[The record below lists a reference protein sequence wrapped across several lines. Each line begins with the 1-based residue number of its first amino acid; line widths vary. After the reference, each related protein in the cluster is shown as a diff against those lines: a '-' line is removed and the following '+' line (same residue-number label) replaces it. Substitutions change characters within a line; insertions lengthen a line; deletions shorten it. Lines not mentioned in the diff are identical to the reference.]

1 MEMNQADLIESLRNL
16 DIQREE
22 ILEQLDVQRQVEAV
36 DEIINRKINSNNKM
50 KKTKYYEIKNIIITS
65 PTQVGKTKHIINA
78 CVNDIGAKKLIVI
91 SCDNITAQLVQLK
104 GRFRDSGLPV
114 YTTGKLVY
122 SEVEEHLG
130 NGKSVVIIILGN
142 DSQIKKLHNFITHLP
157 LHKKPEKYLFFHDE
171 GDMVNKA
178 DDLKDLDNKSVAKS
192 HRSWVNL
199 MDCLEKSKSQVCRT
213 WVSATPENCSHISRV
228 TGKDIIVLP
237 VPSGYRGVSEH
248 VSWDGCDA
256 DIGVEVERIRSAR
269 SREVILHSAD
279 KVNVDQKEKAKSYSR
294 MFNCIAVTYNM
305 KGFKIYKNGT
315 GFRGLTINKSD
326 SISAI
331 LEKLTDLGPVIVVG
345 YNLMNRGISFV
356 GTRAFRP
363 MTATV
368 MFCSMGVTS
377 HVVGTVQ
384 RFGRVCGT
392 SRPDITRRVVYC
404 SDRMYND
411 YSAYLSN
418 QRVIFSKL
426 SDSRFVDLTMAEILA
441 KCDGVMNIK
450 NKLDRPALKNV
461 NSDYSD
467 SCSTGS
473 ASSRGVVDMDLDKM
487 KRHVRRWKN
496 EVNETA
502 VARLFREMVANGGRL
517 ENEETAKYF
526 ESPGAYNSLTTRH
539 MSNHNC
545 VFRKDN
551 RYHYIKQEAL
561 DYYNSL

>member
-1 MEMNQADLIESLRNL
+1 MENLRNL
-16 DIQREE
+16 E
-22 ILEQLDVQRQVEAV
+22 IRSDEIREQLREIDLRHRIEDQADVEYTQNL
-36 DEIINRKINSNNKM
+36 INQKINSAGAT
-50 KKTKYYEIKNIIITS
+50 KKQKYYEIKNIIITS
-65 PTQVGKTKHIINA
+65 PTQVGKTNYIVNA
-78 CVNDIGAKKLIVI
+78 CVNEIATQKLIVI

-104 GRFRDSGLPV
+104 GRFESKGLPV

-122 SEVEEHLG
+122 SEIEDYLAD
-130 NGKSVVIIILGN
+130 GKSVVVIILGN

-157 LHKKPEKYLFFHDE
+157 LHKKPKKYLFFHDE

-178 DDLKDLDNKSVAKS
+178 DDLKDLANKLVAKS

-199 MDCLEKSKSQVCRT
+199 MDCLEKSKVEVCRA

-237 VPSGYRGVSEH
+237 TPRAYKGVSEH
-248 VSWDGCDA
+248 VSWDGSDSA
-256 DIGVEVERIRSAR
+256 IGVEVERIRLAG

-279 KVNVDQKEKAKSYSR
+279 KVNVDQKEKAKSYSQ

-305 KGFKIYKNGT
+305 KGFKIYKNGA
-315 GFRGLTINKSD
+315 GFRGVTINKLD

-356 GTRAFRP
+356 GTRVDKP
-363 MTATV
+363 MSATV
-368 MFCSMGVTS
+368 MFCSMGMTS

-404 SDRMYND
+404 SNRMYND
-411 YSAYLSN
+411 YTAYLGN
-418 QRVIFSKL
+418 QQAIFSKL
-426 SDSRFVDLTMAEILA
+426 SDPDFDDLTMSEILG
-441 KCDGVMNIK
+441 KCDVVMKMK

-467 SCSTGS
+467 SCSSVSVGS
-473 ASSRGVVDMDLDKM
+473 VDMDLDKM
-487 KRHVRRWKN
+487 RRLINSWR
-496 EVNETA
+496 VDGA
-502 VARLFREMVANGGRL
+502 AGRVGSLFRQMIDCGGKMESGMVRDVIGD
-517 ENEETAKYF
+517 
-526 ESPGAYNSLTTRH
+526 SQYNALTSR
-539 MSNHNC
+539 NQ
-545 VFRKDN
+545 VGEWKLIYIKDG
-551 RYHYIKQEAL
+551 RYHYIKQEAI